1 MPLQDNPNIIIW
13 NSLHTGISKQTHK
26 LACWRVNVKVLKLG
40 AKCSSCIRT
49 TKMDHQNGENLKSG
63 TVIHEELSEHFLMQL
78 K

>member
-1 MPLQDNPNIIIW
+1 MVEGQ
-13 NSLHTGISKQTHK
+13 
-26 LACWRVNVKVLKLG
+26 CKVLKLG

-49 TKMDHQNGENLKSG
+49 TKMDHKKGENPKSG